1 MAKNGCRKGKVGERE
16 LAALFRECGF
26 DAKRGVQHKGG
37 AESPDVVTSIAELH
51 VECKRV
57 ESLQLYPALEQAE
70 RDAGLSK
77 MPVVFHRRN
86 KKPWVAILHATE
98 FLALL
103 KKAGYGVEEC
113 SK

>member
-1 MAKNGCRKGKVGERE
+1 MGKMSRDKGKVGERE

-37 AESPDVVTSIAELH
+37 AESPDVVTSIDELH

-57 ESLQLYPALEQAE
+57 ESLSLYPALEQAE
-70 RDAGLSK
+70 RDAGLEK

-86 KKPWVAILHATE
+86 KKPWVVILHAAE

-103 KKAGYGVEEC
+103 KKAGYGVE
-113 SK
+113 K